1 MSALRTNRLPQHDVA
16 GAAEATPNLLPKL
29 GSFDVVVVGGGTAGA
44 PAAIVAA
51 QEGLK
56 TAVVEPQSFL
66 GGIGTG
72 GGIHMYYHGL
82 QTGVQHAI
90 DERTSDWTKRVG
102 GTCNGFHPEAKKLA
116 LQELADA
123 AGVTC
128 LFRSF
133 FLGVVMDGARV
144 AGVAVEGPG
153 GAGWLEARIVIDS
166 TGDADVAAAA
176 GAPMLFGREGD
187 HAPQPYSLAPGWIKD
202 GSKVMFKNFDAGY
215 VDPTN
220 ARDQSRAQREARG
233 LLSLERCEAENRLLY
248 VSPVLGIRESRFLDA
263 EYVITLDDQQKQRR
277 FADVIA
283 RGKAHYDN
291 HAFDYENESIEAKL
305 WVGSTGNWR
314 MLMCHDIPYRCMLPK
329 KVENLLVACRAVG
342 MTHDAHQLLRMQR
355 DMQALGE
362 AAAVAA
368 GVAIRSGTSVRK
380 ADVKAIQKRLVERN
394 ALDESA
400 LRGEG
405 LGTMLEPNAE
415 LQAKDVAG
423 LLACFGSKQEGP
435 AQYEL
440 LKRGEAAHAELRKAL
455 KDGDADRKLMAAV
468 ALGAQ
473 GLNDGVEV
481 LKAAVAERR
490 ADAINDGVR
499 SGPRWK
505 GAFYLLEKLGL
516 RATGSLELAA
526 GLLKDASLDVHQ
538 AVAAIRALNREATA
552 AEARDAILAAVKR
565 TDIPCTL
572 QLQVSTKGSGGRTG
586 AQDRRFELDLAAA
599 EALAKFEAFDEA
611 RALVSKHAGD
621 ERALV
626 RSYARKVLSGI
637 PEAVAR

>member
-1 MSALRTNRLPQHDVA
+1 MNALRTNRLPQHDVEGAA
-16 GAAEATPNLLPKL
+16 GAAPSALPKL
-29 GSFDVVVVGGGTAGA
+29 GSYDVVVVGGGTAGA

-90 DERTSDWTKRVG
+90 DERTAEWTRRIG
-102 GTCNGFHPEAKKLA
+102 GTAKGFHPEAKKLA

-128 LFRSF
+128 LFRTF
-133 FLGVVMDGARV
+133 FLGAVMDGARV
-144 AGVAVEGPG
+144 VGVAVEGPA
-153 GAGWLEARIVIDS
+153 GAGWLEAKVVIDS

-202 GSKVMFKNFDAGY
+202 GHSVMFKNFDAGY

-305 WVGSTGNWR
+305 WVASTGNWR
-314 MLMCHDIPYRCMLPK
+314 MLMCHDIPYRCLVPK
-329 KVENLLVACRAVG
+329 KIDGLLVACRAVG

-380 ADVKAIQKRLVERN
+380 AEVKAVQKRLVERT
-394 ALDESA
+394 ALEESA
-400 LRGEG
+400 LRGDG
-405 LGTMLEPNAE
+405 LGTTLESNAE
-415 LQAKDVAG
+415 LEAKDVAG
-423 LLACFGSKQEGP
+423 LLACYGTKYEGP

-440 LKRGEAAHAELRKAL
+440 LKRGATAHADLRKAL

-468 ALGAQ
+468 ALGVQ
-473 GLNDGVEV
+473 GLADGAEV

-490 ADAINDGVR
+490 ADVINDGVR

-516 RATGSLELAA
+516 RATKSIELAA
-526 GLLKDASLDVHQ
+526 GLLKDAALDVHQ

-552 AEARDAILAAVKR
+552 AEACGSVLAAAKR

-572 QLQVSTKGSGGRTG
+572 QLQVSTKGAGGRTG

-599 EALAKFEAFDEA
+599 EALAKFEAYDEA
-611 RALVSKHAGD
+611 RALAARHVHD

-626 RSYARKVLSGI
+626 RGYARKVLSGI